1 MAHFLY
7 LVAEATTT
15 SSSLCVAAFFV
26 VLWQLSGERCFR
38 AVSAVGCVCAAHCSA
53 RVLGHS

>member
-15 SSSLCVAAFFV
+15 SSSSYVGLLFV
-26 VLWQLSGERCFR
+26 VLRQLSGERRFR
-38 AVSAVGCVCAAHCSA
+38 AVSGVGCVCAAH
-53 RVLGHS
+53 HSVCALRPT